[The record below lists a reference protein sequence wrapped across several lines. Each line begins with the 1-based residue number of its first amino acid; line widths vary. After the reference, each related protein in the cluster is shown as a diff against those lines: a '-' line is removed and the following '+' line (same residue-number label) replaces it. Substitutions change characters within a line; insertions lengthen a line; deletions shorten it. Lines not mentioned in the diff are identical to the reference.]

1 MSAQPAWFH
10 RLDEI
15 LVSTTENVDSIGFVV
30 ASIRRSQPCN
40 GSRCT
45 VSVSSRP
52 SSSERAA
59 DGFNSCNSPCNVSG
73 FHECG
78 RAAFGKPRS
87 VARRE
92 RARQG
97 LNPPGR
103 AENPRPGVSR
113 PSRGPLSQPSW

>member
-1 MSAQPAWFH
+1 MSAQPACFH

-15 LVSTTENVDSIGFVV
+15 LVSTTENVDSIVVVV

-59 DGFNSCNSPCNVSG
+59 DWFNSCNSPCNVSG
-73 FHECG
+73 FHDVEGCLWQAPVSCPAG
-78 RAAFGKPRS
+78 TSPTGT
-87 VARRE
+87 
-92 RARQG
+92 Q
-97 LNPPGR
+97 PPGT
-103 AENPRPGVSR
+103 SR
-113 PSRGPLSQPSW
+113 KPPARGK

>member
-1 MSAQPAWFH
+1 MPSQPAWFH

-78 RAAFGKPRS
+78 GLPLASPGQLPGGNEPDRDSTPRD
-87 VARRE
+87 E
-92 RARQG
+92 LKTPGQG
-97 LNPPGR
+97 
-103 AENPRPGVSR
+103 
-113 PSRGPLSQPSW
+113 